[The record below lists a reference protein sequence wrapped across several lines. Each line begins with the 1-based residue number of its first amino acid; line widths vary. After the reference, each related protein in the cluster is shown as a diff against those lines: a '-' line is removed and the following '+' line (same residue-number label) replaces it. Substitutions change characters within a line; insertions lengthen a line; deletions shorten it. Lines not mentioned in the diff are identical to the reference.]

1 MLIVNNAYIDTEGL
15 KKIHTFVFCLN
26 LFPKDILS
34 VYLRLPYTFRGVLPR
49 SDVSRPVETV
59 DR

>member
-34 VYLRLPYTFRGVLPR
+34 VYFLGVLG
-49 SDVSRPVETV
+49 VGG
-59 DR
+59 